1 MMIKIRSI
9 ASIIAFVAV
18 ANLSPAFSQRKAEL
32 VITDRAQKPL
42 SIDGQLDDW
51 TDSLT
56 LYNETTRLY
65 YRLANDDQN
74 IYLALQSASSEDLTK
89 IFAGGISFSANI
101 EGKKKDHPTVT
112 FPLPHRVTGGSR
124 NPRERPGLEEM
135 QKQVLSRIRDIK
147 VSGFKEIIDGGISL
161 QNTYG
166 IKAAAA
172 FDKNNN
178 LITEIAIPL
187 ALLDLDISQTDP
199 VTYKIRINGLQ
210 SPVSRVQG
218 GSNAMR
224 QPRGNMYGSPFPPRN
239 NPMNHLLRPTEF
251 YIKSSLAKR

>member
-1 MMIKIRSI
+1 
-9 ASIIAFVAV
+9 SIIAFVAV

-112 FPLPHRVTGGSR
+112 FPLPDRVTGGSR

-161 QNTYG
+161 QNTY
-166 IKAAAA
+166 
-172 FDKNNN
+172 
-178 LITEIAIPL
+178 EIGRASCRETVDGP
-187 ALLDLDISQTDP
+187 AGH
-199 VTYKIRINGLQ
+199 RIHG
-210 SPVSRVQG
+210 
-218 GSNAMR
+218 
-224 QPRGNMYGSPFPPRN
+224 
-239 NPMNHLLRPTEF
+239 
-251 YIKSSLAKR
+251 